1 MTAIATLFRHGVTFR
16 YGPMDNATEKD
27 RRDMVDTLT
36 RFAVMFGYR
45 LPVDLA
51 DEPLPQAARP
61 GLCCCRG
68 TRCPIDAPVS
78 ILIYS
83 WN

>member
-1 MTAIATLFRHGVTFR
+1 
-16 YGPMDNATEKD
+16 MDNATEKD

-51 DEPLPQAARP
+51 DEPLPYAARA

-68 TRCPIDAPVS
+68 PPLPEFCFSQMLLFVCSA